1 MRDKLIIGG
10 SLGLAAAASL
20 TPVLGLANMQPPQRV
35 RRPKDKPSPKQ
46 ARANDKREKRKAQKA
61 ARAVTKRKGR

>member
-10 SLGLAAAASL
+10 SLALAAAASL
-20 TPVLGLANMQPPQRV
+20 TPVLGLANMQPPQPV
-35 RRPKDKPSPKQ
+35 RRPKGNPGPKQ